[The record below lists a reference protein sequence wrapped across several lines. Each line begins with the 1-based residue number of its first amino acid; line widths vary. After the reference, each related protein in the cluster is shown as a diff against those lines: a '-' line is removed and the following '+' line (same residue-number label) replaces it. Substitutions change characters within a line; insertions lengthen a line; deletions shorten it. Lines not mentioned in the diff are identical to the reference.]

1 MHVVADAASRAP
13 GVPLAAADDFF
24 AAGGTSREATT
35 WVAKLAS
42 AGISVSLRDLFEK
55 RTPQAVAAEREAS
68 RVPRGD
74 SVPFVGRL
82 GATAR
87 QRRYTRVYL
96 PRGKRNWANMTS
108 GVPLGEESTADAAV
122 HELIARHDSLR
133 AIVDTSKGEQ
143 VFLPVAQCTIPPIE
157 QLTAREWESVVST
170 PIDVGQWPPHRWA
183 IRRGTPLGHPTGN
196 SAGSS
201 TTCSATA
208 TISRC
213 CGGNSA
219 HFSRDTHCR
228 HVWG

>member
-1 MHVVADAASRAP
+1 M
-13 GVPLAAADDFF
+13 
-24 AAGGTSREATT
+24 
-35 WVAKLAS
+35 
-42 AGISVSLRDLFEK
+42 SLRDLFEK

-170 PIDVGQWPPHRWA
+170 PIDVGQSPPHRWV